1 MSTGSIASSLDRI
14 VEACLI
20 YLSVERNLSPRT
32 LEAYRGD
39 YRSFAASL
47 GPGDD
52 WRHDAKAAQA
62 WLAGASVAVSTKR
75 RRAASLRV
83 LYRFAEGEGELT
95 RSISGEIDLP
105 RTRRNL
111 PAVLR
116 LADVERLLA
125 ELAVEQGNGVEQG
138 ERDAARADAQRARAL
153 GEALYGSGGRVSE
166 IVALDFDAIDLDDG
180 TVRLFGKGRR
190 ERVVPIGEPAIDA
203 IRRYL
208 QDGRALHAAA
218 PARRSNAVMT
228 PNALFL
234 SRGGVRLRR
243 ESAWNTIRAAAV
255 RAGLGAEIHPHTL
268 RHSFATHLLD
278 GGADLRVVQELLG
291 HADIATTQL
300 YTHLLGSHVRDAYKR
315 AHPRA

>member
-1 MSTGSIASSLDRI
+1 MSDTASSSRLDRI
-14 VEACLI
+14 IASCLV

-47 GPGDD
+47 GAGEA
-52 WRHDAKAAQA
+52 WRSDAKGAQE
-62 WLAGASVAVSTKR
+62 WLADASVAVSTKR
-75 RRAASLRV
+75 RRAAALRV

-95 RSISGEIDLP
+95 RSLSGEIDLP
-105 RTRRNL
+105 RTRRTL

-116 LADVERLLA
+116 PDEVERLLLA
-125 ELAVEQGNGVEQG
+125 LAAPRDSSELAT
-138 ERDAARADAQRARAL
+138 ADAQRARAL
-153 GEALYGSGGRVSE
+153 GELLYGSGGRVSE
-166 IVALDFDAIDLDDG
+166 IIDLDLDG
-180 TVRLFGKGRR
+180 IDLSEGAVRLFGKGRR

-203 IRRYL
+203 VRAYL
-208 QDGRALHAAA
+208 DQGRAMHAGA
-218 PARRSNAVMT
+218 PARSGASAAEPT
-228 PNALFL
+228 ALL
-234 SRGGVRLRR
+234 LARGGARLRR
-243 ESAWNTIRAAAV
+243 EAAWTVIRAAASA
-255 RAGLGAEIHPHTL
+255 AGLGREIHPHTL

>member
-1 MSTGSIASSLDRI
+1 MSGGLTMSSLDRI
-14 VEACLI
+14 IESCLI

-32 LEAYRGD
+32 LDAYRGD

-47 GPGDD
+47 GPGDA
-52 WRHDAKAAQA
+52 WRADAKAAQA
-62 WLAGASVAVSTKR
+62 WLAGANVAVSTTR
-75 RRAASLRV
+75 RRAAALRV

-95 RSISGEIDLP
+95 RSISAEIDLP

-116 LADVERLLA
+116 LDDVERLLR
-125 ELAVEQGNGVEQG
+125 ELATEQGSG
-138 ERDAARADAQRARAL
+138 ELARADAQRAHAL

-166 IVALDFDAIDLDDG
+166 IVALDLDGVDLEEG
-180 TVRLFGKGRR
+180 SVRLFGKGRR
-190 ERVVPIGEPAIDA
+190 ERVVPIGEPAVDA
-203 IRRYL
+203 IRTYR
-208 QDGRALHAAA
+208 DGGRTVHAEASV
-218 PARRSNAVMT
+218 RRSRAAVE
-228 PNALFL
+228 PSALFL
-234 SRGGVRLRR
+234 AQGGVRLRR
-243 ESAWNTIRAAAV
+243 ESAWSVIRDAAN
-255 RAGLGAEIHPHTL
+255 RAGLGTEIHPHTL

-291 HADIATTQL
+291 HADISTTQL

>member
-1 MSTGSIASSLDRI
+1 MSGTASSSHLDRI
-14 VEACLI
+14 IASCLV

-47 GPGDD
+47 GEGEA
-52 WRHDAKAAQA
+52 WRSDAKAAQE
-62 WLAGASVAVSTKR
+62 WLADAKVAVSTKR
-75 RRAASLRV
+75 RRAAALRV

-95 RSISGEIDLP
+95 RSLSGEIDLP
-105 RTRRNL
+105 RTRRSL

-116 LADVERLLA
+116 PDE
-125 ELAVEQGNGVEQG
+125 VEQLLVALATP
-138 ERDAARADAQRARAL
+138 RDSGPIAAADAQRARAL
-153 GEALYGSGGRVSE
+153 GELLYGSGGRVSE
-166 IVALDFDAIDLDDG
+166 IVELNLDGIDLAEG

-190 ERVVPIGEPAIDA
+190 ERVVPIGEPAADA
-203 IRRYL
+203 VRKYL
-208 QDGRALHAAA
+208 DEGRATHAGASARSGAAA
-218 PARRSNAVMT
+218 PDLS
-228 PNALFL
+228 ALL
-234 SRGGVRLRR
+234 LARGGARLRR
-243 ESAWNTIRAAAV
+243 EAAWTAIRSAAGA
-255 RAGLGAEIHPHTL
+255 AGLGGEIHPHTL